1 MPTRASRSPARCWP
15 VERWTCWSSTCRCES
30 GSVRIA
36 LRDVPPGVHS
46 PIGSADWR
54 RWPGGLASA
63 SSSWSRRT
71 LPAPADSPARS
82 ARRPAS
88 GWSWP
93 VGRGSGSAETW
104 SASGRRSW
112 SPATGP
118 AHRAAGRP
126 SGSSTQ
132 TVASATPASAAT
144 GSSTSLVQPSPPSS
158 QCPRSGMRL
167 LHLHRPHLLLDFARR
182 RQPSGSWPAG
192 PVILGGKPWSN
203 GSVLDADPAARALG
217 VRRGMPLG
225 SAHRLAPEATFL
237 DAEPEA
243 DRTELEAA
251 FERLTAFSPA
261 VAGTSE
267 PADVAFGLLEAQ
279 VDGLAGLWGPEP
291 VMVERIGAALEAPLA
306 GAPRA
311 GIAGTRFA
319 ATVAALAAA
328 EPGSGEPGAVPPG
341 AAPLVSVPLVSVPPG
356 AEAEFLAPLPAS
368 LLTPD
373 AEIRARL
380 RRFGLR
386 RIGQVADLA
395 ASALV
400 ARFGTEGER
409 IGLRSRGI
417 EVEPFRPRRAP
428 ERLLLG
434 LPIEPAVA
442 ELEAIRFVLHRLA
455 VALGESL
462 AARGL
467 AAERGRLRLVLDLA
481 FARA

>member
-1 MPTRASRSPARCWP
+1 
-15 VERWTCWSSTCRCES
+15 
-30 GSVRIA
+30 
-36 LRDVPPGVHS
+36 
-46 PIGSADWR
+46 
-54 RWPGGLASA
+54 
-63 SSSWSRRT
+63 
-71 LPAPADSPARS
+71 
-82 ARRPAS
+82 
-88 GWSWP
+88 
-93 VGRGSGSAETW
+93 
-104 SASGRRSW
+104 
-112 SPATGP
+112 
-118 AHRAAGRP
+118 
-126 SGSSTQ
+126 
-132 TVASATPASAAT
+132 
-144 GSSTSLVQPSPPSS
+144 
-158 QCPRSGMRL
+158 
-167 LHLHRPHLLLDFARR
+167 
-182 RQPSGSWPAG
+182 
-192 PVILGGKPWSN
+192 VILGGKPWSN

-291 VMVERIGAALEAPLA
+291 AMVERIGAALDEPLA
-306 GAPRA
+306 GRPRA

-319 ATVAALAAA
+319 ATVAALAAT
-328 EPGSGEPGAVPPG
+328 EPGA
-341 AAPLVSVPLVSVPPG
+341 LVSVPPG

-373 AEIRARL
+373 PDIRARL

-386 RIGQVADLA
+386 RIGQVAELA

-400 ARFGTEGER
+400 ARFGEEGER

-428 ERLLLG
+428 ERLVLG

-442 ELEAIRFVLHRLA
+442 ELEAIRFVLRRLA
-455 VALGESL
+455 IALGESL

-467 AAERGRLRLVLDLA
+467 AAERGRLRLELDLA
-481 FARA
+481 FARAGTPAELAVETRFPEPTADPEAIERLLLARLEREPPPAAVGRLELELRGASAAAGQQLPLFVPQALHGAQLAWQLARLALTYGDDRVRRVELLDPEAPLPERRWAWRSVDGTNGSAP